1 MASSFGFL
9 AKFDFLQTIASVV
22 VSSLNPAII
31 HNVEKYWALKKVH
44 YLTGVE
50 HLEGDYLE
58 FGVFTGSSLTHSIR
72 CSRRM
77 EKIYPGIRDC
87 RFFGYDSF
95 EGFGELEQDDEH
107 PFYTDENFTTSYTSV
122 DKRVKAAAGTYG
134 YDLIKGFFSDSL
146 KDGAISHGITKSR
159 VIFIDSDTYSSSKEA
174 LTYARPTVQRGTYI
188 ILDDFFSY
196 KGDNLKGVVKA
207 FDEFLVDAGV
217 TVRKVM
223 DYGMGGAVFV
233 ISDIGD

>member
-1 MASSFGFL
+1 MASNFGFL

-31 HNVEKYWALKKVH
+31 HNVEKYMALKKVH
-44 YLTGVE
+44 YLTSVE

-72 CSRRM
+72 CSKRM

-95 EGFGELEQDDEH
+95 EGFGDLEQDDKH

-122 DKRVKAAAGTYG
+122 NKRVKAAAGKYS
-134 YDLIKGFFSDSL
+134 YSLIKGFFSDSL

-174 LTYARPTVQRGTYI
+174 LTYVLPTVQKGTYI

-196 KGDNLKGVVKA
+196 KGDKHKGVAKA
-207 FDEFLVDAGV
+207 FDEFLIDASV

-233 ISDIGD
+233 ISDIKI